1 MKWVMQGA
9 VLAGLAACAGS
20 DTTTTTSEAA
30 AALDTAQ
37 CTYQSDHA
45 VADACFQAFQACI
58 TATGADEAACR
69 ATLNACL
76 PPPPPGRGPH
86 GPPPPDFDGG
96 LRPPPPPPP
105 DFDGGLPPPPPGGP
119 HGGGGCDGMGPP
131 PGGEGPRGPGGPGG
145 PGGGGPLVQPDP
157 LAVQACHDALDACL
171 AATPGD
177 ASCFQAEHDCMH
189 AAFDAAFQA
198 LCSSITCDP
207 ATDADC
213 ARLVQRCTEGVGGRP
228 DAFDGGTCP

>member
-1 MKWVMQGA
+1 MQWVMQGA

-37 CTYQSDHA
+37 CSFQSDHA
-45 VADACFQAFQACI
+45 AADACFQAFQACV
-58 TATGADEAACR
+58 TAAGADEAACR
-69 ATLNACL
+69 ATLAACL

-86 GPPPPDFDGG
+86 GPPPDFDGG

-105 DFDGGLPPPPPGGP
+105 PPGFDGGLPPPPPGGP
-119 HGGGGCDGMGPP
+119 HGGGCDGMGPP

-145 PGGGGPLVQPDP
+145 GGGPLVQPDP
-157 LAVQACHDALDACL
+157 VAVQACHDALDACL
-171 AATPGD
+171 AASPGD
-177 ASCFQAEHDCMH
+177 ASCFQTEHDCMH

-198 LCSSITCDP
+198 LCASITCDP
-207 ATDADC
+207 ATDVDC

-228 DAFDGGTCP
+228 GAFDGGTCP